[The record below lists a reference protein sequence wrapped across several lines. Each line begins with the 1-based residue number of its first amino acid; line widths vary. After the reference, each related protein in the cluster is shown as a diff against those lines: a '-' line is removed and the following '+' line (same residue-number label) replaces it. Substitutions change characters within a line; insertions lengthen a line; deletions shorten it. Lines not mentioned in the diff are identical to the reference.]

1 MYAKVKGYSI
11 IGIKGHPI
19 DIEVDLANG
28 LPQFQIVGLPDS
40 SIRESKDRV
49 RAAIKNSNYEFPL
62 KRITVN
68 LAPADIRKE
77 GSAFDLPISIGI
89 LLAAEQIKIHNTV
102 NIEETLLIGE
112 LSLDGT
118 LQSVNGIL
126 PIAIAAKENG
136 IKNII
141 IPENNY
147 NEASL
152 VIGINVFG
160 FSNIKEVINYLENTN
175 TNKSIN
181 ISNTNTST
189 SNMNKINDPDDF
201 DDVKGQYQ
209 VKRSIEVAVA
219 GMHNLLMIG
228 PPGSGKSMLAKRIP
242 GILPDLTWDETLEIM
257 KIYSVVGELK
267 GYNKII
273 SKRPFRNPHHSISVA
288 GLIGGGANPKPGEIS
303 LAHRG
308 LLFLDE
314 VAEFPRGVLESLR
327 QPLEDG
333 KVNISRARA
342 SYIYPSKFMLVGAM
356 NPCKCGYYGTD
367 VPNHQCQC
375 TPSEVNRYRNKISG
389 PFLDRFDLH
398 IEVPWVNIQALR
410 DNKKERNSKN
420 MKESINKARKIQI
433 DRFANIN
440 INFNS
445 EMNTKLVKKHC
456 CLDSKAEE
464 LLNLSFNHYG
474 LSGRSLDRIL
484 KLSRTIADL
493 DESEDIKLSHLA
505 ESLNYRV
512 LDRRS

>member
-1 MYAKVKGYSI
+1 MYAKVKGSSI
-11 IGIKGHPI
+11 IGIEGYPI

-49 RAAIKNSNYEFPL
+49 RAAIKNSNFEFPL

-68 LAPADIRKE
+68 LAPADVKKE

-89 LLAAEQIKIHNTV
+89 LLAAKQI
-102 NIEETLLIGE
+102 NINNSINLEETLFIGE

-118 LQSVNGIL
+118 LQPVNGIL
-126 PIAIAAKENG
+126 PIAIAAKENR
-136 IKNII
+136 IKNLI
-141 IPENNY
+141 IPKHNY

-152 VIGINVFG
+152 ISGLNVLS
-160 FSNIKEVINYLENTN
+160 FSNINEVISLLDGGQTN
-175 TNKSIN
+175 ETVKPSN
-181 ISNTNTST
+181 ITI
-189 SNMNKINDPDDF
+189 KINKENKVNDLDDF
-201 DDVKGQYQ
+201 DDVKGQYY
-209 VKRSIEVAVA
+209 VKRSIVVAVA

-242 GILPDLTWDETLEIM
+242 AILPDLTWDEILEIT
-257 KIYSVVGELK
+257 KIYSVAGELK
-267 GYNKII
+267 DENRII
-273 SKRPFRNPHHSISVA
+273 TKRPFRSPHHSISAV
-288 GLIGGGANPKPGEIS
+288 GLVGGGSNPKPGEIS

-314 VAEFPRGVLESLR
+314 VPEFSRSVLESLR

-333 KVNISRARA
+333 KVSISRARA
-342 SYIYPSKFMLVGAM
+342 TYTYPSKFMLVGAM
-356 NPCKCGYYGTD
+356 NSCKCGYYGAD

-375 TPSEVNRYRNKISG
+375 TPLEVQRYRNKISG

-398 IEVPWVNIQALR
+398 IEVPWVNIETLR
-410 DNKKERNSKN
+410 DNKKEKNSKK
-420 MKESINKARKIQI
+420 MQEAIYIARQIQI
-433 DRFANIN
+433 DRFSNNNIK
-440 INFNS
+440 FNS
-445 EMNTKLVKKHC
+445 EMNTKQVKKHC
-456 CLDSKAEE
+456 CLELKAEE
-464 LLNLSFNHYG
+464 LLQQSFNQYG

-493 DESEDIKLSHLA
+493 DESKNIKLSHLA

-512 LDRRS
+512 LDRK